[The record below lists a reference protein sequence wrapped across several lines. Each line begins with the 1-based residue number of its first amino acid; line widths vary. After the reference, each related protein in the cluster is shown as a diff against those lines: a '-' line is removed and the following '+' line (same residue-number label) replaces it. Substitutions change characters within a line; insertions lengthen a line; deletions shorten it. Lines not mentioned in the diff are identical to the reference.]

1 MKQGSRSGLMRLN
14 NRLHTQALRQHLF
27 MELNE
32 PDNAAKENA
41 AYKRTRVSGEV
52 FVPVPYRHWL
62 KD

>member
-1 MKQGSRSGLMRLN
+1 MRLN